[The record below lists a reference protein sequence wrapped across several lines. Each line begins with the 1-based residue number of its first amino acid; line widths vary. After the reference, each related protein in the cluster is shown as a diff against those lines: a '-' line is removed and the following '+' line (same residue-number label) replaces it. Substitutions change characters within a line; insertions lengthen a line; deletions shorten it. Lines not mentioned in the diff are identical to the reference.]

1 MHIYEYGKNVP
12 RVAQTIPHRGA
23 VGGWKPSRVKGVKC
37 GRVAL
42 RRKCRTG
49 LPVTAKARW
58 GESPIKVEPRGR
70 VFEYKDGPFFY
81 EVDMGKIK
89 DDLNAAMAKDP
100 AARSKLEV
108 FFTYGGFRALFRHR
122 RAHWFYKHGFK
133 RLAQIISARTRKLTG
148 VDIHPAA
155 EIEGGV
161 FIDHGVGV
169 VIGETAVVGRDVLIY
184 QGVTLGGTG
193 KDTGKRHPTIEE
205 GVMLSAGAKVL
216 GPITVGAHSKVGAG
230 SVVLKD
236 VPPHCTV
243 VGVPGR
249 IVKQKDKRVDEQT
262 IQQLPDPVQEEIKR
276 LRERLDR
283 LEGRAAS
290 AAKRQADEE

>member
-1 MHIYEYGKNVP
+1 
-12 RVAQTIPHRGA
+12 
-23 VGGWKPSRVKGVKC
+23 
-37 GRVAL
+37 
-42 RRKCRTG
+42 
-49 LPVTAKARW
+49 
-58 GESPIKVEPRGR
+58 
-70 VFEYKDGPFFY
+70 
-81 EVDMGKIK
+81 MGKIK

-122 RAHWFYKHGFK
+122 RAHWFYTHGLK
-133 RLAQIISARTRKLTG
+133 GLAQLISARTRKLTG

-169 VIGETAVVGRDVLIY
+169 VIGETTYIGKDVLIY

-230 SVVLKD
+230 ERRPQKRTAAL
-236 VPPHCTV
+236 H
-243 VGVPGR
+243 GR
-249 IVKQKDKRVDEQT
+249 
-262 IQQLPDPVQEEIKR
+262 
-276 LRERLDR
+276 
-283 LEGRAAS
+283 GRS
-290 AAKRQADEE
+290 RTHRQAA